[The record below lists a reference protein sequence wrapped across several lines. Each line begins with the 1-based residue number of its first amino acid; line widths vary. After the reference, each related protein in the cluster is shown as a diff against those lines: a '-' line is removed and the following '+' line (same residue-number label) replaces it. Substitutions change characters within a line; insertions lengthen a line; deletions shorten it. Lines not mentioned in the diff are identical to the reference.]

1 MAQYSLHASVHMT
14 LTCHSPAQP
23 SLTLPAQPDHG
34 QSGHSFTISKWKTP
48 KLVSKQQLKLG
59 KDTLWLI

>member
-1 MAQYSLHASVHMT
+1 MT